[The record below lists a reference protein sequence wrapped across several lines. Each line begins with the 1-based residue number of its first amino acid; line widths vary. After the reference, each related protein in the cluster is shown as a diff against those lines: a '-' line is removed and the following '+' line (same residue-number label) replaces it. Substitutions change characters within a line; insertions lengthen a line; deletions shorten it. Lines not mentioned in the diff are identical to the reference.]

1 MASVLVV
8 EDDPAVRR
16 LVAAV
21 LRAAEHQVLQAASI
35 GEALA
40 VLEDP
45 GVAIDLV
52 ISDLGLPDGSGGRVM
67 LLCRQ
72 LRPRATVLFVTG
84 STEEYP
90 AVLHEVDPWRILSKP
105 FRAARLIEAV
115 QRALGEAEGAPRD
128 A

>member
-21 LRAAEHQVLQAASI
+21 VRAADHQVLQAATV
-35 GEALA
+35 GEAQAILEERDCA
-40 VLEDP
+40 V
-45 GVAIDLV
+45 DLV

-72 LRPRATVLFVTG
+72 LRPEVTVLFITG
-84 STEEYP
+84 SPEDYP
-90 AVLHEVDPWRILSKP
+90 AVLHDVDPWRILGKP
-105 FRAARLIEAV
+105 FRAARLMEAV
-115 QRALGEAEGAPRD
+115 QRALDESARRRA
-128 A
+128 

>member
-21 LRAAEHQVLQAASI
+21 LRAADHEVLQAATI
-35 GEALA
+35 GEALDVLGDLASA
-40 VLEDP
+40 V
-45 GVAIDLV
+45 DLV
-52 ISDLGLPDGSGGRVM
+52 ISDIGLPDGSGARLM

-72 LRPRATVLFVTG
+72 LRPEATVLFMTG

-90 AVLHEVDPWRILSKP
+90 AALHEVDPWRILGKP

-115 QRALGEAEGAPRD
+115 QRALDESVGRRV
-128 A
+128 

>member
-21 LRAAEHQVLQAASI
+21 LRAADHRVMQAAAI
-35 GEALA
+35 GEALE
-40 VLEDP
+40 VLEDR
-45 GVAIDLV
+45 GCAVDLV
-52 ISDLGLPDGSGGRVM
+52 ISDIGLPDGSGGRIM

-72 LRPRATVLFVTG
+72 LRPAATVLFMTG

-90 AVLHEVDPWRILSKP
+90 AVLHDVDPWRILGKP

-115 QRALGEAEGAPRD
+115 QRALDESGD
-128 A
+128 VD

>member
-8 EDDPAVRR
+8 EDEPAVRR

-21 LRAAEHQVLQAASI
+21 LRAAGHQVLQAAAVS
-35 GEALA
+35 EALA
-40 VLEDP
+40 VLEDL
-45 GVAIDLV
+45 GSTVDLV

-72 LRPRATVLFVTG
+72 LRPQATVLFMTG

-90 AVLHEVDPWRILSKP
+90 AVLHEVAPWRILGK
-105 FRAARLIEAV
+105 
-115 QRALGEAEGAPRD
+115 
-128 A
+128 

>member
-21 LRAAEHQVLQAASI
+21 IRAADHQVLQAATI
-35 GEALA
+35 REALA
-40 VLEDP
+40 ILEDR
-45 GVAIDLV
+45 GCAVDLV
-52 ISDLGLPDGSGGRVM
+52 ISDIGLPDGSGGRLM

-72 LRPRATVLFVTG
+72 LRPEATVLFITG
-84 STEEYP
+84 SPEEYP
-90 AVLHEVDPWRILSKP
+90 AVLHEVDPWRILGKP

-115 QRALGEAEGAPRD
+115 QRALGEPDAPG
-128 A
+128 